1 MQLSTTTVTSASHT
15 ATLVYGSHTNVAG
28 QSVEYRV
35 YPFYHY
41 TPTLAG
47 AAVFAVLFGIAFVTL
62 CVQLALSCRNRTRA
76 EQQLEIPGFS
86 KENPFQ
92 SVSEQLADPQ
102 PVVFAP
108 VTPCTNKRLVTK
120 FVPLLIGML
129 TECGGYIARIASKND
144 VYALGPYVAQTVMLL
159 VAAAFMAATIY
170 MNFGRLL
177 VLMNATSVSFV
188 PIRFSTTIF
197 VACDV
202 LSILLQAAGGSIMGA
217 TDDHTLGSNVT
228 IAGLAVQVLVFGLF
242 VITEI
247 RFLLLADKVSPLTPR
262 ISRQW
267 KILNLNLFW
276 CSILIL
282 VRSIV
287 RLVEF
292 VQGYSGY
299 IMEHEWFIYVFDA
312 VPMFVVGLLFIVT
325 FPKGNL
331 FKVEFECTSLL
342 ESSQTSVKICP

>member
-1 MQLSTTTVTSASHT
+1 MALSTTTVTSASHT
-15 ATLVYGSHTNVAG
+15 ATLVYASHTNSAG
-28 QSVEYRV
+28 QPEVSRV
-35 YPFYHY
+35 YQYY
-41 TPTLAG
+41 SYKPTVAG
-47 AAVFAVLFGIAFVTL
+47 AAVFAVLFGLAFISL
-62 CVQLALSCRNRTRA
+62 IVQLVLSCKNRTRA
-76 EQQLEIPGFS
+76 EHQLEIPGFD

-92 SVSEQLADPQ
+92 SANGQLADPQ
-102 PVVFAP
+102 PMVFAP
-108 VTPCTNKRLVTK
+108 ATPCTNTRLVTK
-120 FVPLLIGML
+120 FFPLLIGVL
-129 TECGGYIARIASKND
+129 TECGGYIARIVSNSD
-144 VYALGPYVAQTVMLL
+144 LYALGPYVAQTVMLL

-197 VACDV
+197 VTGDV
-202 LSILLQAAGGSIMGA
+202 ISILLQAVGGSILGA
-217 TDDHTLGSNVT
+217 SDNHKLGSNII
-228 IAGLAVQVLVFGLF
+228 IAGLVVQVLVFGLF

-267 KILNLNLFW
+267 RILNLNLFW

-292 VQGYSGY
+292 IQGYSGY
-299 IMEHEWFIYVFDA
+299 IIKHEWFIYVFDA
-312 VPMFVVGLLFIVT
+312 VPMFLVAVFFIIT

-331 FKVEFECTSLL
+331 FKVEFECTSMLRKSN
-342 ESSQTSVKICP
+342 EASA